1 LTLKRIEFEILRRI
15 ILPNLKQ
22 IPQDQPKCIHS
33 KNILK
38 GQYRCQTNKK
48 KKSIYSNDRVKTAI
62 KNDMLT
68 FINDKQTI
76 DDISSIRQNNLFS
89 ILITSNFI

>member
-1 LTLKRIEFEILRRI
+1 MFMI
-15 ILPNLKQ
+15 
-22 IPQDQPKCIHS
+22 
-33 KNILK
+33 KNYL
-38 GQYRCQTNKK
+38 
-48 KKSIYSNDRVKTAI
+48 KKSISINVKQIKRKKVNLLTSVKTAI